1 MHFIKSNHS
10 SNNALQAE
18 VQSLELLRQTI
29 LSNGIA
35 ELSIPQVHSVSDSKL
50 TTEFIEA
57 INPSNEQ
64 WRQLGLGLA
73 KLHSVTQSSFGFAAD
88 NYIGLNPQLNTWS
101 NDWAWFFVNY
111 RLLPQIKWINHS
123 TKKSWAMQ
131 VLQQNNSNIIDYLSE
146 NSAQPSLVHGDLWS
160 GNVLFSEEGVWLI
173 DPACYFADSEVDIAM
188 TELFGG
194 FSTEFYSSYK
204 QHKSL
209 SSQYQTKK
217 QIYNLYHYLNH
228 YNLFGSSY
236 WQECEHGIEVLRKI

>member
-1 MHFIKSNHS
+1 MIFTKLNHS
-10 SNNALQAE
+10 SNDSLPAE
-18 VQSLELLRQTI
+18 ARSLELLRQTI

-35 ELSIPQVHSVSDSKL
+35 ELSIPKVHSVCDSKL

-57 INPSNEQ
+57 TTPSNEQ

-73 KLHSVTQSSFGFAAD
+73 KLHSVTQSSFGLEAD
-88 NYIGLNPQLNTWS
+88 NYIGLNPQLNIWS
-101 NDWAWFFVNY
+101 NDWANFFVNY

-131 VLQQNNSNIIDYLSE
+131 VLQQNYSNIIDYLSE

-188 TELFGG
+188 TEMFGG
-194 FSTEFYSSYK
+194 FSTEFYASYK

-209 SSQYQTKK
+209 SNQYQTKK

-236 WQECEHGIEVLRKI
+236 WAGCEQRIEVLRKI